1 MSITSANI
9 NHHTGRNS
17 VVQGIKYGAP
27 YAQESQNLYR
37 RDDRNSLG
45 RNNIL
50 LTRRNAR
57 VPIERSRRIRDI
69 PRKQYL
75 GDTEIPYVQQ
85 RTASTDDGPSSLES
99 EGRQS
104 PQPHTAKGTLLRIRS
119 YRRKQVK
126 RTSSN
131 QWSVQDSEL
140 LGRSQQ
146 IELGRMARRGHFD
159 PRTAKDHKPKETKQ
173 QKEIDGAHK
182 LLNDDLAKERKA
194 QDKAAAKGLKSL
206 DKAQTKAQKSTA
218 SELKHEQKHE
228 SQDQQKIDKAQSNLA
243 KVEADKGKPGK
254 AGKKYA
260 KAEQKL
266 EKANGNLAKQKS
278 QGTSK
283 LKGINDKEDKSI
295 NKAGQKLDK
304 DDKKAH
310 SDQFGSKGARI
321 AKEHPTAWQKFKKV
335 MAKIG
340 NAIDWA
346 ITGISLLIPGA
357 EEEGLARLTAKGA
370 EMIAEKAAKAG
381 AKKGAHAG
389 LKKLENEQQ
398 HKAVTAAK
406 TESDAQVAAAE
417 ANAQRGKNQFNSA
430 KQNIAHPA
438 AAHHRRNAGL
448 QSRSFAAQ

>member
-1 MSITSANI
+1 M
-9 NHHTGRNS
+9 RND
-17 VVQGIKYGAP
+17 
-27 YAQESQNLYR
+27 LDR
-37 RDDRNSLG
+37 RGS
-45 RNNIL
+45 NNIL
-50 LTRRNAR
+50 LAGRNAR
-57 VPIERSRRIRDI
+57 VPIERSRRIKDF
-69 PRKQYL
+69 PRKRHL
-75 GDTEIPYVQQ
+75 GDTEIPYLQQ
-85 RTASTDDGPSSLES
+85 RTASKDYGSSFMDS

-104 PQPHTAKGTLLRIRS
+104 PQPYGTTGTLPQFRP
-119 YRRKQVK
+119 YRREHK
-126 RTSSN
+126 RIPSN

-140 LGRSQQ
+140 FGRGQQ
-146 IELGRMARRGHFD
+146 IEFSRMARRGHFD
-159 PRTAKDHKPKETKQ
+159 PRTAKGHKPKETKQ

-182 LLNDDLAKERKA
+182 LLNDDLAKEKKA
-194 QDKAAAKGLKSL
+194 QDKAAAKSLKSL
-206 DKAQTKAQKSTA
+206 DKAQSKAQKSTA

-228 SQDQQKIDKAQSNLA
+228 SKDQQKIDKAQSDLA

-266 EKANGNLAKQKS
+266 EKADGNLAKQKS

-283 LKGINDKEDKSI
+283 LNSINDKEDKSI
-295 NKAGQKLDK
+295 KKAGQKLDK

-340 NAIDWA
+340 HAIDWA
-346 ITGISLLIPGA
+346 ITGISLLVPGA

-370 EMIAEKAAKAG
+370 EMIAEKAAKEG

-389 LKKLENEQQ
+389 LKKFEDEQQ
-398 HKAVTAAK
+398 HKAITAAK
-406 TESDAQVAAAE
+406 TESDSQVAAAE

-430 KQNIAHPA
+430 EQNIAHPA

-448 QSRSFAAQ
+448 QSRSFAVQ